1 MMRKQVVS
9 RLYLCISFV
18 VSSMICFSQA
28 CNTVA
33 LDSISNSGEYSFGI
47 LTESDG
53 LRNGPDYSGATIYYP
68 IDASP
73 PFTSIA
79 IVPGYI
85 SAQSTIQLWGP
96 YLASHGIVTMT
107 IGTNSLFDD
116 PIDRKDALLDALVT
130 LAEENTRTDSPL
142 LGDMDTDRMAVG
154 GWSMGGGG
162 AQLAAVADTSIKAV
176 IALCPWLDIS
186 QLEVSDLEHSVPLL
200 IFSGEQ
206 DVIAPPQLH
215 ADVHYDYTPLST
227 DKLIFELDN
236 EGHDVANDPA
246 GGDGDVGKIAF
257 SWLQKHIVGDS
268 CYCPLL
274 LDIPSTSSKYETNVE
289 CEENITS
296 TTSASLESDFVS
308 RLYPNPCSQFLNL
321 DILSVGQ
328 HTNYEILSLAGVKMA
343 KGVVSHQ
350 ITTIDIGNL
359 TSGVY
364 LMNLIRDHKTERIKF
379 VVL

>member
-85 SAQSTIQLWGP
+85 SAQS
-96 YLASHGIVTMT
+96 
-107 IGTNSLFDD
+107 
-116 PIDRKDALLDALVT
+116 
-130 LAEENTRTDSPL
+130 LAEENTRTESPL

-257 SWLQKHIVGDS
+257 SWLQKHLVGDS

>member
-257 SWLQKHIVGDS
+257 SWLQKHLVGDS